1 MSYKIFALPVTTA
14 LSVLAVANNAAAQGL
29 PVDTGTHWPIGLLFF
44 GALILGGVLAYGI
57 MRNRSRTR
65 TEKRLTE
72 EVTAD
77 RYRRNSEG

>member
-29 PVDTGTHWPIGLLFF
+29 PVDTGTHWPIGLLFV

-65 TEKRLTE
+65 AEKRLTE
-72 EVTAD
+72 GVTAD

>member
-1 MSYKIFALPVTTA
+1 MNFDKFAFLIMVGT
-14 LSVLAVANNAAAQGL
+14 SVLSAASDAVAQGL
-29 PVDTGTHWPIGLLFF
+29 PVDTGLHWPIGILFI
-44 GALILGGVLAYGI
+44 GAVFLGCVLAYGI
-57 MRNRSRTR
+57 MRNRTRTR

>member
-14 LSVLAVANNAAAQGL
+14 LCVLAVANNAAAQGL